1 MDCHPGSFE
10 NLIGHTYPL
19 SDQELEKFSCEE
31 LVSEKTPPAFLW
43 HAFSDKLV
51 PAMNSVLYAKALM
64 EKNIPVAL
72 HIYHVGRHGMATVD
86 EQTTTVEPAVQAVK
100 AWLPGLIQWLK
111 DTI

>member
-1 MDCHPGSFE
+1 MSE
-10 NLIGHTYPL
+10 E
-19 SDQELEKFSCEE
+19 ELQKFSCEE
-31 LVSEKTPPAFLW
+31 LVTENTPPAFLW

-64 EKNIPVAL
+64 EKKVPVGL
-72 HIYHVGRHGMATVD
+72 HIFHVGRHGMATVD

-100 AWLPGLIQWLK
+100 IWLPLLIQWLK